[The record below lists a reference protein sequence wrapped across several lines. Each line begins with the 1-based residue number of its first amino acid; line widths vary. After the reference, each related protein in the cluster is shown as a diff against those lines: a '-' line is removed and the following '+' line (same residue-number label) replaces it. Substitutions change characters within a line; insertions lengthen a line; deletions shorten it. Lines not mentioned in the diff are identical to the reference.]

1 MKNKIYII
9 FTIFLI
15 LFSTSIC
22 TVQAITKTLAMDAV
36 GKAFVFRMND
46 VIYAN
51 NSTANTNTLLDLQN
65 TLLKEESLEKLVK
78 QYTDFVTRNVVY
90 NNTIEQINVESTLEE
105 IQSESLHI
113 IEKKL
118 GKQDSHVDD
127 GLKDAIYEANTALY
141 AYATNIQEYAKSYKP
156 LAILYYAIT
165 SNIYI
170 LFYVLI
176 VIIMLKEALK
186 SDGLI
191 QWLKKIQKCILLSA
205 CVLYAFG
212 VVIRSVA
219 INLTNVFLGRTL
231 MLTINP
237 FYTQTIGFV
246 CTSIMLFIIQKLIA
260 KHIYKEH
267 ANEVIN

>member
-22 TVQAITKTLAMDAV
+22 TVQAVTKTLATDAV

-51 NSTANTNTLLDLQN
+51 NSTTNTNTLLDLQN
-65 TLLKEESLEKLVK
+65 TLLKEKSLQKLVK

-90 NNTIEQINVESTLEE
+90 DNTIEQINVERTLEE

-113 IEKKL
+113 IEEKL
-118 GKQDSHVDD
+118 GKQESHVNDA
-127 GLKDAIYEANTALY
+127 LKDAIYEANTSLY
-141 AYATNIQEYAKSYKP
+141 AYAMHIQEYAKSYKL
-156 LAILYYAIT
+156 LAILYYVIT

-170 LFYVLI
+170 LFYILI
-176 VIIMLKEALK
+176 AIMMLKKALK
-186 SDGLI
+186 IDGLI
-191 QWLKKIQKCILLSA
+191 QWLKKLQKCILLSA
-205 CVLYAFG
+205 SVLLVLG
-212 VVIRSVA
+212 IVIRSIG

-231 MLTINP
+231 ILTINP
-237 FYTQTIGFV
+237 FYVQTIGFV

-260 KHIYKEH
+260 KYIYKEQV
-267 ANEVIN
+267 NEVIN